1 MSTFP
6 ITFGNT
12 RWIRRYGLT
21 VVFIAVYCA
30 MSLVIVLQGRTI
42 ESQRSLIRQLFHDS
56 LELNALKVQRSQQR
70 TR

>member
-6 ITFGNT
+6 ITYGNT

-21 VVFIAVYCA
+21 VVFVVVYCA

-42 ESQRSLIRQLFHDS
+42 ESQRTLIRQLFHDS
-56 LELNALKVQRSQQR
+56 LELNALKIQRFQQHGR
-70 TR
+70 

>member
-6 ITFGNT
+6 ISYGNT

-21 VVFIAVYCA
+21 VLFIAVYCA

-42 ESQRSLIRQLFHDS
+42 ESQRTLIRQLFHDS
-56 LELNALKVQRSQQR
+56 LELNALKVRRSQQR